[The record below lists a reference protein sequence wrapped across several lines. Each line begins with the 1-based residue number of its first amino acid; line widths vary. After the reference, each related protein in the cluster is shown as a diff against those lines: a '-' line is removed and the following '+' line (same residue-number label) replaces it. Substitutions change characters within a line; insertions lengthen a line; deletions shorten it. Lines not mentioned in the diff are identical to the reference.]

1 MPAKV
6 YTDKDADLGFLKN
19 KTLAVLGF
27 GSQGHS
33 HAMNLR
39 DSGLNVIVGLYKGS
53 KSAAAAKK
61 KGFKV
66 YETAEA
72 VRRADVMLVGIP
84 DMKQASV
91 WEKDIAPNL
100 GKGGKT
106 VLFIHGLSIHYK
118 LIKPGKNVDIAMV
131 APKGPGHVVRAQY
144 VEGKGVPALIA
155 VQQDVSGKAT
165 KTALAW
171 AKGIG
176 GTRAGVIKT
185 SFKEEAETDLFGEQA
200 VLCGGASELV
210 KVGYETLVEAGY
222 QPEMAYFECLHELKL
237 IVDLMVESGIS
248 GMRFSISETAKY
260 GDITRGPR
268 VINSSSRKAMREILK
283 EIQSGKF
290 TAQWVKEYKGGLKNY
305 NKLLKKGENHPIE
318 KTGQRLRSLMPWV
331 QKKNIRGADA
341 SRPFFMPAYFAAG
354 ALPCGVPGRNSAR
367 LRKPSPSASRRANH
381 SAASAAER
389 PTPNS
394 ARVSLPSPSTSSF
407 LNSGARSA
415 AASAFALPLPFPFG
429 AA

>member
-155 VQQDVSGKAT
+155 VQQDISGKAT

-260 GDITRGPR
+260 G
-268 VINSSSRKAMREILK
+268 
-283 EIQSGKF
+283 
-290 TAQWVKEYKGGLKNY
+290 
-305 NKLLKKGENHPIE
+305 
-318 KTGQRLRSLMPWV
+318 
-331 QKKNIRGADA
+331 
-341 SRPFFMPAYFAAG
+341 
-354 ALPCGVPGRNSAR
+354 
-367 LRKPSPSASRRANH
+367 
-381 SAASAAER
+381 
-389 PTPNS
+389 
-394 ARVSLPSPSTSSF
+394 
-407 LNSGARSA
+407 
-415 AASAFALPLPFPFG
+415 
-429 AA
+429 

>member
-222 QPEMAYFECLHELKL
+222 QPEVAYFECLHELKL
-237 IVDLMVESGIS
+237 IVDLLNEGGLAKMHE
-248 GMRFSISETAKY
+248 FISETAKY
-260 GDITRGPR
+260 GDLTRGPR
-268 VINSSSRKAMREILK
+268 VIDDHVKATMKQVLTEVQDGTFAR
-283 EIQSGKF
+283 
-290 TAQWVKEYKGGLKNY
+290 QWIEENKNGLPEYNRMMQEDLD
-305 NKLLKKGENHPIE
+305 HPIE
-318 KTGQRLRSLMPWV
+318 EVGRKMRARMSWL
-331 QKKNIRGADA
+331 QK
-341 SRPFFMPAYFAAG
+341 
-354 ALPCGVPGRNSAR
+354 
-367 LRKPSPSASRRANH
+367 
-381 SAASAAER
+381 
-389 PTPNS
+389 
-394 ARVSLPSPSTSSF
+394 
-407 LNSGARSA
+407 
-415 AASAFALPLPFPFG
+415 
-429 AA
+429 

>member
-118 LIKPGKNVDIAMV
+118 LIKPGKNVDIV
-131 APKGPGHVVRAQY
+131 LIAPKGPGGLVRRQY
-144 VEGKGVPALIA
+144 QEGRGVPCLIA
-155 VQQDVSGKAT
+155 VAQDASGKA
-165 KTALAW
+165 KAKALNYAD
-171 AKGIG
+171 GIG
-176 GTRAGVIKT
+176 GTRAGVIET
-185 SFKEEAETDLFGEQA
+185 TFKEETETDLFGEQT
-200 VLCGGASELV
+200 VLCGGASALV
-210 KVGYETLVEAGY
+210 QAGFEVLVEAGY
-222 QPEMAYFECLHELKL
+222 SPEMAYFECLHELKL

-331 QKKNIRGADA
+331 QKRNIRGAQ
-341 SRPFFMPAYFAAG
+341 
-354 ALPCGVPGRNSAR
+354 
-367 LRKPSPSASRRANH
+367 
-381 SAASAAER
+381 AEY
-389 PTPNS
+389 T
-394 ARVSLPSPSTSSF
+394 TK
-407 LNSGARSA
+407 
-415 AASAFALPLPFPFG
+415 
-429 AA
+429 